1 MFGNIRR
8 KRKKEQEREQK
19 KQNEFQQAQTGQFP
33 TKEEVQEM
41 HNRAD
46 EMTRA
51 EQGRQD
57 QNRERYKEEAKKDL
71 GTEMQGLTPAQRQAM
86 QETAS
91 KQISGQVQNASRLLS
106 SKMGRQGVRGGAAN
120 AMQSELVGQGLEAR
134 NQFLR
139 DLTEKDADLAMQKL
153 AAYLTSVEGRTAQ
166 DLLNR
171 QQSID
176 YLVGEKD
183 RRRESAMSN
192 FFNRYYGKV

>member
-1 MFGNIRR
+1 MFGNLRRAR
-8 KRKKEQEREQK
+8 KRQQK
-19 KQNEFQQAQTGQFP
+19 NEGQRQQEFQKAQTGGFP
-33 TKEEVQEM
+33 SQQEVQEM
-41 HNRAD
+41 HSRAD

-51 EQGRQD
+51 EQARQN
-57 QNRERYKEEAKKDL
+57 QNREGYKEEAKKDVN
-71 GTEMQGLTPAQRQAM
+71 TEFQGLTPAERQAM

-139 DLTEKDADLAMQKL
+139 DMTQKDVERANQKL

-171 QQSID
+171 QQSLD
-176 YLVGEKD
+176 FLTGERD
-183 RRRESAMSN
+183 RRKESAMAE
-192 FFNRYYGKV
+192 FFNRYYGRV